1 MERLN
6 AMLRAQIP
14 CVGAL
19 LVLDSDGR
27 RITGKVLPRPP
38 PAARRPQPAR
48 SPVGAR
54 PVAHRDASAD
64 PALPSPQYAGE
75 RYETAEQQAEFERTL
90 FAKTRGNQA
99 RTEGA
104 LPRPR
109 LSRRGDARGCGSDSL
124 TEPFCCAQRT
134 SSC

>member
-38 PAARRPQPAR
+38 PAAPSPPAR
-48 SPVGAR
+48 PW
-54 PVAHRDASAD
+54 
-64 PALPSPQYAGE
+64 ALAPSPIAG
-75 RYETAEQQAEFERTL
+75 
-90 FAKTRGNQA
+90 
-99 RTEGA
+99 
-104 LPRPR
+104 
-109 LSRRGDARGCGSDSL
+109 
-124 TEPFCCAQRT
+124 
-134 SSC
+134 

>member
-1 MERLN
+1 
-6 AMLRAQIP
+6 MLRAQIP

-27 RITGKVLPRPP
+27 RITGKVRPARRPP
-38 PAARRPQPAR
+38 PAAPSPPAR
-48 SPVGAR
+48 PWALAPSS
-54 PVAHRDASAD
+54 HRDASAD

-104 LPRPR
+104 LPRPPPLPPRRCPR
-109 LSRRGDARGCGSDSL
+109 LWL
-124 TEPFCCAQRT
+124 
-134 SSC
+134 